1 MDLEQQIL
9 PALKIDRTKLYTQN
23 EYAKKVKLTR
33 GRISQL
39 VKEGKLPIV
48 KINGATLIYEG

>member
-1 MDLEQQIL
+1 MDLETQIIT
-9 PALKIDRTKLYTQN
+9 PLKIDRTKLYTQN